1 MTIEERIPEMN
12 QKELENLQLNAE
24 RLAKSG
30 SPKQQADA
38 AGLLPIIAAA
48 METRRTERVVELA
61 EKKVARQRD
70 LAEGRA
76 KKAARKKAADAEA
89 EAR

>member
-24 RLAKSG
+24 RLVKGG

-38 AGLLPIIAAA
+38 ARLLPIIAAA

-76 KKAARKKAADAEA
+76 KKAARKKAAEAEA